1 MYPTAFDFSIY
12 YKGLPFVVI
21 FLKVIKNGGKNEKVI
36 KWLRILQKRHK
47 SYTISKYKYV
57 AEICLNLL
65 VLGIKW
71 KKLSHS
77 LALLLVRSRIKIV
90 AKYFKM
96 LAVIKI
102 KIHDQNLVVIS
113 LEHVEFEY

>member
-1 MYPTAFDFSIY
+1 M
-12 YKGLPFVVI
+12 
-21 FLKVIKNGGKNEKVI
+21 
-36 KWLRILQKRHK
+36 
-47 SYTISKYKYV
+47 
-57 AEICLNLL
+57 
-65 VLGIKW
+65 LGIKW

-113 LEHVEFEY
+113 SEHVEFEY